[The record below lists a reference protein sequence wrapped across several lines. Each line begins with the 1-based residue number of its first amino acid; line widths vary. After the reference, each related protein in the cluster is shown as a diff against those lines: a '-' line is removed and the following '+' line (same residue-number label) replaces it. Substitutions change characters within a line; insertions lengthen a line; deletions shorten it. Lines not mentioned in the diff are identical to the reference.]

1 MLLGL
6 LALTTAALFAGAAIY
21 INVAEHPARMA
32 TDFAPSLVQW
42 SHSYPRGYAMQA
54 SLALV
59 SALLGIAAAWL
70 AGDPRWLLGA
80 FLMGANWPYTLRVVM
95 PVNRQLQALEPHEA
109 GAASDSL
116 LRRWALLHAGRSLL
130 GLLAVAAYLWALA

>member
-21 INVAEHPARMA
+21 INIAEHPARMA
-32 TDFAPSLVQW
+32 TEFSPSLVQW

-54 SLALV
+54 SLAAA
-59 SALLGIAAAWL
+59 STLLGL
-70 AGDPRWLLGA
+70 GAGWLLGDLRWLVGA
-80 FLMGANWPYTLRVVM
+80 ALIGANWPYTLRIIM
-95 PVNRQLQALEPHEA
+95 PVNRQLQAIEPQQ
-109 GAASDSL
+109 ASATSDAL

-130 GLLAVAAYLWALA
+130 GLFAVAAYLWALA